1 MCQGKHKSFRTVLI
15 KYRRHD
21 AEPTGKGN
29 LETVQ
34 LLEWRALPKL
44 DRADTIARLASQ
56 AETGVAPAGCPV
68 IHDLHRILCQGG
80 VHGLDNIGGQFSSA
94 HSK

>member
-1 MCQGKHKSFRTVLI
+1 MCQGKHKSFRTVL
-15 KYRRHD
+15 YRRHD

-34 LLEWRALPKL
+34 LLEFRALPKL

-68 IHDLHRILCQGG
+68 IHNLHRIRCQGRFQG
-80 VHGLDNIGGQFSSA
+80 TYNIAGHVSRA
-94 HSK
+94 HSE